1 MGFGSE
7 HFLISTLGD
16 GGRKRYQ
23 PQTEFFKGA
32 LVNKTKVIPMRVWNS
47 KPALELNILV
57 TIMMSFMETKAT
69 ALLIFIS
76 AYILFVFLP
85 KKRTHIAVTAA
96 LLLVLL
102 GVISPQQA
110 FFAINWNV
118 MGIFVGTLVVA
129 DIFMESRV
137 PAYIAEIIVDKAKN
151 TAWSILLIC
160 ALAGFISA
168 FVENV
173 ATVLIVAPIALSL
186 AKKLKIN
193 PTNMMIAIAISSN
206 LQGVATLIGDPP
218 SMLLGGFAKMTFWDF
233 FFYKGRPSIFF
244 AVELGAI
251 ASFFVLYFIFRNL
264 REKTTLIP
272 VEKVR
277 SWVPTILLVSLIVL
291 LALSSFFDTGFSY
304 AAGII
309 CIVFGI
315 IAILWEKLVNKGSI
329 IEGIKSL
336 DWETTL
342 FLVGIFILVGS
353 ISSTGWIETTAHF
366 LSGLVGEN
374 IFLGYTLLV
383 FIAVFLS
390 AFVDNVPFL
399 AAMLPVAITM
409 SGKLA
414 VNPSLFLFG
423 LLIGA
428 SLGGNITP
436 IGASANIVACGLLK
450 KEGYPVKFT
459 HFMKIGLPFTLVA
472 VVAAYL
478 LVWVVWG
485 R

>member
-1 MGFGSE
+1 
-7 HFLISTLGD
+7 
-16 GGRKRYQ
+16 
-23 PQTEFFKGA
+23 
-32 LVNKTKVIPMRVWNS
+32 
-47 KPALELNILV
+47 
-57 TIMMSFMETKAT
+57 MMSFMETKTT

-85 KKRTHIAVTAA
+85 KKRTLIAVIGA

-102 GVISPQQA
+102 GVISPKEA

-160 ALAGFISA
+160 ALSGFISA

-218 SMLLGGFAKMTFWDF
+218 SMLLGGFARMTFGDF
-233 FFYKGRPSIFF
+233 FFYQGRPSIFF

-251 ASFFVLYFIFRNL
+251 VSFFVLYFIFRNL
-264 REKTTLIP
+264 KQKTTLIP

-277 SWVPTILLVSLIVL
+277 SWVPTILLVSLVVL

-304 AAGII
+304 AAGVI
-309 CIVFGI
+309 CMVFGI
-315 IAILWEKLVNKGSI
+315 IAILWEKLVNRGSI

-342 FLVGIFILVGS
+342 FLAGIFILVGS
-353 ISSTGWIETTAHF
+353 ISSTGWIEVISGF
-366 LSGLVGEN
+366 LSGQIGEN
-374 IFLGYTLLV
+374 IFLGYTVVV
-383 FIAVFLS
+383 FISVLLS
-390 AFVDNVPFL
+390 AFIDNVPFL
-399 AAMLPVAITM
+399 AAMLPVAVSM
-409 SGKLA
+409 SNKLGI
-414 VNPSLFLFG
+414 NPALFLFG
-423 LLIGA
+423 LLIGT

-450 KEGYPVKFT
+450 KEGYEVKFT
-459 HFMKIGLPFTLVA
+459 HFVKIGLPFTLAA
-472 VVAAYL
+472 VSAAYL
-478 LVWVVWG
+478 LVWFIWAK
-485 R
+485 